1 MNVEWEG
8 NLKNLFLLRVK
19 LLTEQEFMKLQG
31 RNIYREGSQKSSV
44 RNKLRAQIHK
54 VIIICS
60 EK

>member
-19 LLTEQEFMKLQG
+19 LLTEQEFIKLQG
-31 RNIYREGSQKSSV
+31 RNIYREGSQESSV
-44 RNKLRAQIHK
+44 RNNLRAQIHK